1 MRSALLTIVFFA
13 YYRQRTDTKG
23 VFCWMNRERNLIINS
38 LDRSK
43 EKSVIHSKE
52 KAAMKGRREKFLMI
66 TSFKLL

>member
-1 MRSALLTIVFFA
+1 
-13 YYRQRTDTKG
+13 
-23 VFCWMNRERNLIINS
+23 MNRERNLIINS

-66 TSFKLL
+66 TSFKLF